1 MFSILGLFCLNLLML
16 WGLDKNLFWRQL
28 LFWLVGLL
36 FFLLVKTISAR
47 RFFLPKKRVYL
58 SILLFLALPLLFGRV
73 VRGSSRWLEVGI
85 FSVQPSELIKPF
97 LIGVFASFLSNGVK
111 DFKKFLAL
119 ILLIFLPVFLI
130 LIQPDLGSA
139 AIVLVS
145 LFSLVFIANPNLRW
159 WLPLI
164 AGLGLVLILAGN
176 SIFEPY
182 QIDRIKG
189 FLNPEQ
195 DPLGKGYNLIQAK
208 LAIGGGGWFG
218 RGFGLGRQTQLSFLP
233 EKQTD
238 FIFASLAEELGF
250 FGVVFTLWFYW
261 LFFNRLIKK
270 ISQSETGFWF
280 FLRSGIFLQIFLQTV
295 INLAMNLQ
303 LFPVVGVPLPFLS
316 YGGSSLFST
325 FLSLGFFL

>member
-28 LFWLVGLL
+28 LFWLIGVV
-36 FFLLVKTISAR
+36 FFLLLKTISAR
-47 RFFLPKKRVYL
+47 RVFLPKKRVYL
-58 SILLFLALPLLFGRV
+58 LILLFLALPLLFGRV
-73 VRGSSRWLEVGI
+73 VRGSSRWLEIGI
-85 FSVQPSELIKPF
+85 FSIQPSELVKPF
-97 LIGVFASFLSNGVK
+97 LIGVFASFLANGVSN
-111 DFKKFLAL
+111 FKNFLAL
-119 ILLIFLPVFLI
+119 ILLIFLPVFLV
-130 LIQPDLGSA
+130 LVQPDLGSA
-139 AIVLVS
+139 AIVLVT
-145 LFSLVFIANPNLRW
+145 LLSLVFIAKPNLVW

-164 AGLGLVLILAGN
+164 VGLGLILLLAGN
-176 SIFEPY
+176 RIFEPY
-182 QIDRIKG
+182 QLDRITS

-208 LAIGGGGWFG
+208 LAIGAGGWSG

-250 FGVVFTLWFYW
+250 FGVLFTLWFYL
-261 LFFNRLIKK
+261 LFFNWLIKK
-270 ISQSETGFWF
+270 IALSENGFWF
-280 FLRSGIFLQIFLQTV
+280 FLRSGIFLQIFLQTA

-325 FLSLGFFL
+325 FLALGLFL

>member
-1 MFSILGLFCLNLLML
+1 ML

-28 LFWLVGLL
+28 LFWLIGVV
-36 FFLLVKTISAR
+36 FFLLLKTISAR
-47 RFFLPKKRVYL
+47 RVFLPKKRVYL
-58 SILLFLALPLLFGRV
+58 LILLFLALPLLFGRV
-73 VRGSSRWLEVGI
+73 VRGSSRWLEIGI
-85 FSVQPSELIKPF
+85 FSIQPSELVKPF
-97 LIGVFASFLSNGVK
+97 LIGVFASFLANGVSN
-111 DFKKFLAL
+111 FKNFLAL
-119 ILLIFLPVFLI
+119 ILLIFLPVFLV
-130 LIQPDLGSA
+130 LVQPDLGSA
-139 AIVLVS
+139 AIVLVT
-145 LFSLVFIANPNLRW
+145 LLSLVFIAKPNLVW

-164 AGLGLVLILAGN
+164 VGLGLILLLAGN
-176 SIFEPY
+176 RIFEPY
-182 QIDRIKG
+182 QLDRITS

-208 LAIGGGGWFG
+208 LAIGAGGWSG

-250 FGVVFTLWFYW
+250 FGVLFTLWFYL
-261 LFFNRLIKK
+261 LFFNWLIKK
-270 ISQSETGFWF
+270 IALSENGFWF
-280 FLRSGIFLQIFLQTV
+280 FLRSGIFLQIFLQTA

-325 FLSLGFFL
+325 FLALGLFL